1 MTRRRLSLIGSL
13 LGLALFGCAS
23 EPKASQAPP
32 LSPAD
37 AIKVALPQIPSKK
50 FNILD
55 FGAVADA
62 KTDNTE
68 AIKKAIAAV
77 AAAGGGQL
85 EVPAGTFIT
94 KSFNLTSK
102 LDLHLDAGAILKMP
116 DSLTDWGLPDPATAK
131 QADIP
136 RFDTFAIIY
145 GSGLTDVA
153 ITGAGTIDGSG
164 QLFWIW
170 SDKAARKYP
179 AGRLVY
185 PRPRMVVL
193 RKCTRVHV
201 DGPTFTNSPMFHLAI
216 GNQSQDVLIENIRV
230 FAPSDAPNTDAV
242 DPGGTRIIVRNCEID
257 TGDDNVAI
265 QGNSHDVLIENLT
278 CLHGHGISIG
288 SATTGGISNVYVRHC
303 SFDGAD
309 NGIRI
314 KSVRG
319 RGGEVHDIHY
329 TDITMKN
336 VARPFD
342 INMLYNGNANAKTDI
357 GPRDPEGQPKDRI
370 PNFHDIEISNLTV
383 TRAPLAGRILGLP
396 EQPAKD
402 ITFTNC
408 HFQADKGFTVQDAQN
423 VRFVN
428 TTFDI
433 AIPPVMTTDN
443 ATVTQTPQ

>member
-1 MTRRRLSLIGSL
+1 MGWL
-13 LGLALFGCAS
+13 LALALSACTTTPKTSQSDPPAS
-23 EPKASQAPP
+23 AQAP
-32 LSPAD
+32 SPAD
-37 AIKVALPQIPSKK
+37 GIKVALPQIPDRN

-55 FGAVADA
+55 YGAVADD

-68 AIKKAIAAV
+68 PIKKAIAAV
-77 AAAGGGQL
+77 EAAGGGRL
-85 EVPAGTFIT
+85 EVPPGIFIT
-94 KSFNLTSK
+94 KSFELVSK
-102 LDLHLDAGAILKMP
+102 IDLHLDAGATLKMP
-116 DSLTDWGLPDPATAK
+116 ETFAEWGLPDPATAK
-131 QADIP
+131 QSQLP
-136 RFDTFAIIY
+136 LSMPAIIG

-153 ITGAGTIDGSG
+153 ITGSGTIDGSG
-164 QLFWIW
+164 KIFWIW
-170 SDKAARKYP
+170 SDKAARSYAP
-179 AGRLVY
+179 GRLVY
-185 PRPRMVVL
+185 PRPRMLVL

-201 DGPTFTNSPMFHLAI
+201 DGPTFTNSPMFHISIA
-216 GNQSQDVLIENIRV
+216 NQSQDVLVENIRV

-257 TGDDNVAI
+257 TGDDDVAI
-265 QGNSHDVLIENLT
+265 QGNSHQVLIENLT

-288 SATTGGISNVYVRHC
+288 SGTTGGVSDVYVRHC
-303 SFDGAD
+303 TFDGAD

-319 RGGEVHDIHY
+319 KGGEVDEIHY

-357 GPRDPEGQPKDRI
+357 GPRDPKGQPTEKI
-370 PNFHDIEISNLTV
+370 PNFHDIDITNLTV

-396 EQPAKD
+396 EQPAKN

-408 HFQADKGFTVQDAQN
+408 HFQADKGFSVQDAED
-423 VRFVN
+423 VRFIN

-433 AIPPVMTTDN
+433 AIPPVLTKDN
-443 ATVTQTPQ
+443 ASVTQTP